1 MINLEDATALKAALS
16 HLLALKND
24 SLNGEFM
31 NGAISLAE
39 SFQAMLSN
47 REDSNAYESAFD
59 TIKSM
64 GRNAKNLK
72 IERQKVIN

>member
-1 MINLEDATALKAALS
+1 MINLEDAAALKTALS
-16 HLLALKND
+16 HLLVLKND
-24 SLNGEFM
+24 SRNGEFM

-39 SFQAMLSN
+39 SFHAMLSN
-47 REDSNAYESAFD
+47 RGDSNAYESAFD

-72 IERQKVIN
+72 IERQK